1 MYQFTLPHSLRHR
14 LGGSEVKRINYFFI
28 IIYLSAERERKN
40 GGERDGEGERGR
52 ERPGALSF
60 KLGPGSHYLSQ
71 TSTHTT
77 SNNKRTLG
85 LLRTL
90 YAGGV

>member
-1 MYQFTLPHSLRHR
+1 MRR
-14 LGGSEVKRINYFFI
+14 VWGGVGGVK
-28 IIYLSAERERKN
+28 
-40 GGERDGEGERGR
+40 RGR

-77 SNNKRTLG
+77 SNNKRTPG

-90 YAGGV
+90 HAGGSGMGGEGRGGVVGGGRLEKVFSAQV